1 MLWAQGLPRR
11 QIRPV
16 CPVIGEAAGVVFSIL
31 CVPPG
36 SDFSCLII
44 TVQERKCKRK
54 FMILKCENV
63 KTEVPRALIA
73 EQVKIWYT
81 CTK

>member
-1 MLWAQGLPRR
+1 MGAGAAEQTDKTGVSGDR
-11 QIRPV
+11 
-16 CPVIGEAAGVVFSIL
+16 EAADVVFSIL

-63 KTEVPRALIA
+63 ESRKIKKRGLKA
-73 EQVKIWYT
+73 E
-81 CTK
+81 